1 MPRYVDVENISK
13 LFNEKYNETK
23 KLISDGDYFLDNLA
37 EGFTEADR
45 IIRAMPTADVVEV
58 VHSEWH
64 TEVVRMN
71 SVIATCRN
79 CHRTEEIHIT
89 NCFEYCPHCGAKMD
103 RKEDGNGKTNM

>member
-58 VHSEWH
+58 VRCKDCKRYVLFAGNHI
-64 TEVVRMN
+64 
-71 SVIATCRN
+71 SVISLADLYILMIIVV
-79 CHRTEEIHIT
+79 EIQW
-89 NCFEYCPHCGAKMD
+89 
-103 RKEDGNGKTNM
+103 